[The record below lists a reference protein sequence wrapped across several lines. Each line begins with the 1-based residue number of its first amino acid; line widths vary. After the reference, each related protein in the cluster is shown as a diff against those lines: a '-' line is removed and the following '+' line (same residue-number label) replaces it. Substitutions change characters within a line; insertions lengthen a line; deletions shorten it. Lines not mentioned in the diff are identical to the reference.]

1 MKVTYGKLF
10 ERTRK
15 STLWTIIISSI
26 LYVLIFSI
34 LIADKFTILPDGI
47 FMIVYIGMAIASLVG
62 LLLTLCW
69 IVWFSKVKLIVDN
82 EKIDKQIKI
91 ITIISIFLFPLI
103 LINAVIY
110 YALTKYIKNYY
121 VSNGKWVSI
130 ENKLVVEDT
139 KIRIYTSNGDN
150 SNKKEFKIEDGEMK
164 LKDM

>member
-10 ERTRK
+10 EKTRK
-15 STLWTIIISSI
+15 STLWTMIISSI
-26 LYVLIFSI
+26 MYALIFSI

-47 FMIVYIGMAIASLVG
+47 FMIVYIGMAIASFVG

-69 IVWFSKVKLIVDN
+69 NVWFSKVKLIVDN

-121 VSNGKWVSI
+121 VGNGKWVSI

-139 KIRIYTSNGDN
+139 DSRVYLSNGDN